1 MVTFDTSYPVSNN
14 MAFMCNLKIKIL
26 NNNVGQPYI
35 VNIICYLKK
44 KQSVIVYI
52 LQDNLKLNDS
62 VT

>member
-1 MVTFDTSYPVSNN
+1 